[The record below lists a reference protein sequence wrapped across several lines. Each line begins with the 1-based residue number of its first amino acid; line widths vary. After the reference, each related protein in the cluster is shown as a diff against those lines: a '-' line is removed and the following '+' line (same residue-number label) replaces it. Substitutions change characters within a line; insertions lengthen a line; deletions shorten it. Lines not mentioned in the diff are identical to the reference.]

1 MAGFTLRQ
9 LEYFLQVVES
19 GTIVG
24 AARALHLSQSAL
36 STSIQDLERA
46 LGAQLLIRNPRGPA
60 LTAAG
65 ERVVAQARGLLEGAG
80 DLERLAREEAN
91 SPVGRLSVGCFTTL
105 APNLLPG
112 VIDSFSENYP
122 QVDLSFVEGSPE
134 QLVAMLRDGTCELAV
149 MYDYPLEATET
160 TADLHRIPVAR
171 MLPHVILPHHH
182 ALARRSS
189 VSLHHVAAM
198 SMILFDR
205 SPGREYYL
213 SIFRKHG
220 IQPHVRFRTQSFE
233 MVRALVARGLGY
245 ALLSQ
250 RTAINTS
257 YEGLEFAVRSIE
269 EDEPGLDVIVMQHA
283 GSRPTRRAR
292 AFIEECE
299 RVLTAH
305 P

>member
-1 MAGFTLRQ
+1 MVDFTLRQ

-24 AARALHLSQSAL
+24 ASRVLHLSQSAL
-36 STSIQDLERA
+36 STSVQDLERA

-60 LTAAG
+60 LTTAG

-80 DLERLAREEAN
+80 DLERRTREEAN
-91 SPVGRLSVGCFTTL
+91 SLVGRLSVGCFTTL
-105 APNLLPG
+105 APNLLPA
-112 VIDSFSENYP
+112 VIDSFTENYP
-122 QVDLSFVEGSPE
+122 QVDLSFVEGSPDE
-134 QLVAMLRDGTCELAV
+134 LVAMLRDGTCELAV
-149 MYDYPLEATET
+149 MYDYPLASPESNT
-160 TADLHRIPVAR
+160 DLHRIPVAR
-171 MLPHVILPHHH
+171 MTPHIILPRDHP
-182 ALARRSS
+182 LARRPS
-189 VSLHHVAAM
+189 VSLRQVAKEPL
-198 SMILFDR
+198 ILFDR

-213 SIFRKHG
+213 SIFRKHS

-250 RTAINTS
+250 QTAITTS
-257 YEGLEFAVRSIE
+257 YEGLEFAVCRIE
-269 EDEPGLDVIVMQHA
+269 EDEPGLDVVVVQHA
-283 GSRPTRRAR
+283 GSRPTRRAL

-299 RVLTAH
+299 RVLAAR